1 MIPNQFNFSTSI
13 LDIINSGIT
22 FDYPSVLYILL
33 LLVALVPFAAVR
45 WRKSRESAAF
55 FAAAAATAMKV
66 AAGERL
72 SILKQMRVRMLAS
85 DVLFI
90 LFAAFLVIALA
101 SPRWGYRMVPEFRR
115 GIDIV
120 LAFDLSRSMD
130 IRDVQDIRD
139 AELESGRSVSRIE
152 RAVGIARELVVA
164 IGDDVRIGT
173 AIGRGRGVLAVPL
186 TYDSEVALSFLHS
199 LDGTGITGRG
209 TNLESIVDA
218 AAASFQ
224 DTIPSR
230 RVIIL
235 FTDGDELSGSF
246 QQAAERARR
255 VGIAV
260 SAVALGSSEGGFVP
274 VDTSA
279 DAPSGY
285 LLSHEGIPITSAR
298 QSAALAAAA
307 GRTGGIYI
315 DGSSPDAAATLA
327 AHIDSLDGQTRFMAQ
342 RREANPRWPLFVTA
356 ALLCLA
362 GAKLS
367 GFTIRRQRQPPRNTP
382 RTVKGQPYAR

>member
-255 VGIAV
+255 AGIV
-260 SAVALGSSEGGFVP
+260 LSA
-274 VDTSA
+274 
-279 DAPSGY
+279 
-285 LLSHEGIPITSAR
+285 
-298 QSAALAAAA
+298 
-307 GRTGGIYI
+307 
-315 DGSSPDAAATLA
+315 
-327 AHIDSLDGQTRFMAQ
+327 
-342 RREANPRWPLFVTA
+342 
-356 ALLCLA
+356 
-362 GAKLS
+362 
-367 GFTIRRQRQPPRNTP
+367 
-382 RTVKGQPYAR
+382 